1 MGNFNIIYKIL
12 KILENSMGDEKF
24 SVEAISAKQMKISY
38 ERWEQLMIMLA
49 DEGYIS
55 GVVTTQSLSD
65 KFRHIAHPINPSI
78 TIKGLAYL
86 ADNNMM
92 ARAKEALKMVGE
104 IL

>member
-1 MGNFNIIYKIL
+1 MGNFNVIYKIL

-24 SVEAISAKQMKISY
+24 SVESISAQQMKISY

-55 GVVTTQSLSD
+55 GIVTTQDLCD
-65 KFRHIAHPINPSI
+65 KFRHIAQPIRPSI
-78 TIKGLAYL
+78 TMKGLAYL
-86 ADNNMM
+86 ADNSMM
-92 ARAKEALKMVGE
+92 TRAKEALKMVGE